1 MVRNREQILLAF
13 CKATTLEEMTRI
25 ATDCLDTMQAMDQT
39 EAFARAESAR
49 LKQQVARQAKIID
62 DLTNALRR

>member
-1 MVRNREQILLAF
+1 MVRNREQLLVAF
-13 CKATTLEEMTRI
+13 CQAHTLEQMTKI
-25 ATDCLDTMQAMDQT
+25 ATDCMDTMHAMEQT

-49 LKQQVARQAKIID
+49 LKLQVARQAKIID